1 MFKRLY
7 LLIFMFISSGLTLSA
22 QTGTWS
28 GKLDIQG
35 AKLSLVFH
43 LEEEKPTMDSP
54 DQGAEG
60 IEIQVK
66 RTSPSMI
73 EIRVPSLGAS
83 FEGIWMGKKI
93 IGTFKQMTVSLPL
106 TLTPG
111 EDRPLRPQTPKE
123 PFPYSTEEVSFSN
136 GDIVLNGTIVLP
148 EGYSRKTP
156 ALVMVTGSGIQNRDE
171 EIFDHKPFAVIAD
184 ALARIGIVT
193 LRYDDRGYGDPS
205 ANAITW
211 TTDDFKE
218 DASAAIKFMR
228 ERFDK
233 VGVIGHSEGGTIAMM
248 LAAENRT
255 DFIISLA
262 GMAVSGSETLLYQNR
277 LALLEAEVPENAVE
291 TYCKLLKESFD
302 AAVND
307 LPMPDIDVYALPDGL
322 RHNLY
327 AVQGQIRMPYMKH
340 FLSLD
345 TRPLLG
351 KIRCPVLAMNGTKD
365 QQVECLANLDA
376 LSIGLSAAATARIK
390 SVEQANHLL
399 QNCRKGSVAEYREIE
414 ETISPKVL
422 EMITGWISEYIISE
436 DIK

>member
-35 AKLSLVFH
+35 TKLTLVFH
-43 LEEEKPTMDSP
+43 LDGEKPTMDSP

-93 IGTFKQMTVSLPL
+93 IGAFKQMTVSLPL

-123 PFPYSTEEVSFSN
+123 PFPYSTEDITFSN
-136 GDIVLNGTIVLP
+136 GAIVLNGTIVLP

-184 ALARIGIVT
+184 ALARVGIVT

-205 ANAITW
+205 ANTITW

-218 DASAAIKFMR
+218 DAAIAIELMR
-228 ERFDK
+228 KRFDK
-233 VGVIGHSEGGTIAMM
+233 VGIIGHSEGGTIAMM
-248 LAAENRT
+248 LGAENKV

-262 GMAVSGSETLLYQNR
+262 GMAVSGVETLLYQNR

-345 TRPLLG
+345 MRHILG
-351 KIRCPVLAMNGTKD
+351 RITCPVLALNGTKD
-365 QQVECLANLDA
+365 KQVECQANLEA
-376 LSIGLSAAATARIK
+376 LSAGLSATTI
-390 SVEQANHLL
+390 SWIEPIDEANHLM
-399 QNCRKGSVAEYREIE
+399 QHCKSGSVSEYREIE
-414 ETISPKVL
+414 ETVSHEVL
-422 EMITGWISEYIISE
+422 EIIINWISELESSS
-436 DIK
+436 

>member
-123 PFPYSTEEVSFSN
+123 PFPYSTEDITFSN
-136 GDIVLNGTIVLP
+136 GAIVLNGTIVLP

-156 ALVMVTGSGIQNRDE
+156 ALVMVTGSGIQTATRRS
-171 EIFDHKPFAVIAD
+171 
-184 ALARIGIVT
+184 L
-193 LRYDDRGYGDPS
+193 
-205 ANAITW
+205 
-211 TTDDFKE
+211 TT
-218 DASAAIKFMR
+218 S
-228 ERFDK
+228 
-233 VGVIGHSEGGTIAMM
+233 
-248 LAAENRT
+248 
-255 DFIISLA
+255 
-262 GMAVSGSETLLYQNR
+262 
-277 LALLEAEVPENAVE
+277 
-291 TYCKLLKESFD
+291 
-302 AAVND
+302 
-307 LPMPDIDVYALPDGL
+307 
-322 RHNLY
+322 
-327 AVQGQIRMPYMKH
+327 
-340 FLSLD
+340 LSL
-345 TRPLLG
+345 
-351 KIRCPVLAMNGTKD
+351 
-365 QQVECLANLDA
+365 
-376 LSIGLSAAATARIK
+376 
-390 SVEQANHLL
+390 
-399 QNCRKGSVAEYREIE
+399 
-414 ETISPKVL
+414 
-422 EMITGWISEYIISE
+422 
-436 DIK
+436 

>member
-43 LEEEKPTMDSP
+43 LDGEKPTMDSP

-123 PFPYSTEEVSFSN
+123 PFPYSTEDITFSN
-136 GDIVLNGTIVLP
+136 GAIVLNGTIVLP

-184 ALARIGIVT
+184 ALARVGIVT

-211 TTDDFKE
+211 TIDDFKE
-218 DASAAIKFMR
+218 DAAIAIELMR
-228 ERFDK
+228 KRFDK
-233 VGVIGHSEGGTIAMM
+233 VGIIGHSEGGTIAMM
-248 LAAENRT
+248 LGAENKV

-345 TRPLLG
+345 MRHILG
-351 KIRCPVLAMNGTKD
+351 RITCPVLALNGTKD
-365 QQVECLANLDA
+365 KQVECQANLEA
-376 LSIGLSAAATARIK
+376 LSAGLSATTI
-390 SVEQANHLL
+390 SWIEPIDEANHLM
-399 QNCRKGSVAEYREIE
+399 QHCKSGSVSEYREIE
-414 ETISPKVL
+414 ETVSHEVL
-422 EMITGWISEYIISE
+422 EIIINWISELESSS
-436 DIK
+436 